1 MIDMPNDPNSL
12 NNQNSGNLNGTD
24 EKKYQDIPT
33 TFFRPIEEVQS
44 QQEELIKNYE
54 ATKNKEMNEPEIDY
68 SSEVRALE
76 KKLNQKK
83 YSMPLL
89 GVLVIVILVNVV
101 WFLGVQLLIVPKY
114 EEYVSQSEEIWEN
127 YNVLKSRVDAIV
139 GE

>member
-54 ATKNKEMNEPEIDY
+54 ATKNKEMNEPAIDY
-68 SSEVRALE
+68 SNEVRALE

-89 GVLVIVILVNVV
+89 GVLVIVILVNVA

>member
-12 NNQNSGNLNGTD
+12 NNQNSGNLNDTD

-33 TFFRPIEEVQS
+33 TFFRPIEEVQN

>member
-1 MIDMPNDPNSL
+1 
-12 NNQNSGNLNGTD
+12 
-24 EKKYQDIPT
+24 
-33 TFFRPIEEVQS
+33 
-44 QQEELIKNYE
+44 
-54 ATKNKEMNEPEIDY
+54 MNEPEIDY

-89 GVLVIVILVNVV
+89 GVLVIVILVNVA

>member
-1 MIDMPNDPNSL
+1 MPNDPNSL

-89 GVLVIVILVNVV
+89 GVLVIVILVNVA
-101 WFLGVQLLIVPKY
+101 WLLGVQLLIVPKY

>member
-1 MIDMPNDPNSL
+1 MSNNPNSF
-12 NNQNSGNLNGTD
+12 NNQNSGDSCATD
-24 EKKYQDIPT
+24 EKTKYQDIPT
-33 TFFRPIEEVQS
+33 TFFKPIEEVQS
-44 QQEELIKNYE
+44 QHEELIKNYE
-54 ATKNKEMNEPEIDY
+54 AIKNKEMNKSVIDY

-89 GVLVIVILVNVV
+89 GVLLIIILVNVA
-101 WFLGVQLLIVPKY
+101 WFLGVQFFIVPKY

>member
-33 TFFRPIEEVQS
+33 TFFRPIEEVQN

>member
-1 MIDMPNDPNSL
+1 MIDMPNDPNNL

-33 TFFRPIEEVQS
+33 TFFRPIEEVQN

>member
-12 NNQNSGNLNGTD
+12 NNQNSRNLNGTD

>member
-1 MIDMPNDPNSL
+1 MPNDPNNL
-12 NNQNSGNLNGTD
+12 NNQNSGNLNDTD

-33 TFFRPIEEVQS
+33 TFFRPIEEVQN

>member
-1 MIDMPNDPNSL
+1 MPNDPNGL
-12 NNQNSGNLNGTD
+12 NNQNSGSLNSTD
-24 EKKYQDIPT
+24 EKRYQDIPT

-54 ATKNKEMNEPEIDY
+54 ATKKKEMQEPTIDY
-68 SSEVRALE
+68 SNEVRALE

-89 GVLVIVILVNVV
+89 GVLLLVILVNIV
-101 WFLGVQLLIVPKY
+101 WFLGVKFLIVPKY
-114 EEYVSQSEEIWEN
+114 EKYVSQSEEIWEN

>member
-1 MIDMPNDPNSL
+1 MIDMPNDPNNL

-33 TFFRPIEEVQS
+33 TFFRPIEEVQN

-54 ATKNKEMNEPEIDY
+54 ATKNKEMNEPAIDY

>member
-1 MIDMPNDPNSL
+1 MIDMPNDPNNL
-12 NNQNSGNLNGTD
+12 NNQNSGNLNDTD

-33 TFFRPIEEVQS
+33 TFFRPIEEVQN

>member
-1 MIDMPNDPNSL
+1 MPNDPNNL

-54 ATKNKEMNEPEIDY
+54 ATKNKEMNEPAIDY

-89 GVLVIVILVNVV
+89 GVLLIVILVNVAWV
-101 WFLGVQLLIVPKY
+101 LGVQLLIVPKY
-114 EEYVSQSEEIWEN
+114 EEYVNQSKEIWEN

>member
-1 MIDMPNDPNSL
+1 MPNDPNSL

-33 TFFRPIEEVQS
+33 TFFRPIEEVQN

-54 ATKNKEMNEPEIDY
+54 ATKNKEMNEPAIDY

-89 GVLVIVILVNVV
+89 GVLVIVILVNVA
-101 WFLGVQLLIVPKY
+101 WFLGVQFLIVPKY

>member
-1 MIDMPNDPNSL
+1 MVH
-12 NNQNSGNLNGTD
+12 D

-33 TFFRPIEEVQS
+33 TFFRPIEEVQN

-54 ATKNKEMNEPEIDY
+54 ATKNKEMNEPAIDY

-89 GVLVIVILVNVV
+89 GVLVIVILVNVA

-114 EEYVSQSEEIWEN
+114 EEYVNQSEEIWEN

>member
-1 MIDMPNDPNSL
+1 MPNDPNSL

-33 TFFRPIEEVQS
+33 TFFRPIEEVQN

-54 ATKNKEMNEPEIDY
+54 ATKNKEMNEPAIDY

>member
-12 NNQNSGNLNGTD
+12 NNQNSENLNGTD

-89 GVLVIVILVNVV
+89 GVLVIVILVNVA
-101 WFLGVQLLIVPKY
+101 WLLGVQLLIVPKY

>member
-1 MIDMPNDPNSL
+1 MPNDPNNL

-33 TFFRPIEEVQS
+33 TFFRPIEEVQN

-54 ATKNKEMNEPEIDY
+54 ATKNKEMNEPAIDY

-89 GVLVIVILVNVV
+89 GVLVIVILVNVA
-101 WFLGVQLLIVPKY
+101 WFLGVQLLIAPKY

>member
-1 MIDMPNDPNSL
+1 MPNDPNSL
-12 NNQNSGNLNGTD
+12 NNQNSGNLNSPD

-33 TFFRPIEEVQS
+33 TFFRPIKEVQN

-54 ATKNKEMNEPEIDY
+54 ATKNKEMNEPTIDY
-68 SSEVRALE
+68 SSEVRTLE

-89 GVLVIVILVNVV
+89 GVLVIVVLVNVA
-101 WFLGVQLLIVPKY
+101 WFLGVKFLIVPKY

>member
-1 MIDMPNDPNSL
+1 MPNDPNSL